1 MLLLWKIDKKL
12 EFIII
17 LYTKPRHIKCHI
29 KCHFQKCQWAEKA
42 TRILGASGDLKGK
55 KETSAEQQF
64 NGFAFG
70 ATQGALQ
77 EVHLR
82 SHVEIC
88 LLDSDGNQVDADCP
102 KTCAWETFYFVWNS
116 SK

>member
-1 MLLLWKIDKKL
+1 MFKVC
-12 EFIII
+12 
-17 LYTKPRHIKCHI
+17 TKNPEYRN
-29 KCHFQKCQWAEKA
+29 
-42 TRILGASGDLKGK
+42 
-55 KETSAEQQF
+55 AEQQF

-88 LLDSDGNQVDADCP
+88 LLDSDGNQVDAECP
-102 KTCAWETFYFVWNS
+102 KTCA
-116 SK
+116 

>member
-1 MLLLWKIDKKL
+1 MHVSLS
-12 EFIII
+12 F
-17 LYTKPRHIKCHI
+17 LYTKPRDFRKFN
-29 KCHFQKCQWAEKA
+29 FQNCQWAEKA

-102 KTCAWETFYFVWNS
+102 KTCA
-116 SK
+116 